1 MCTEQ
6 YTHFYCIDCRT
17 CIRKAYEW
25 EICEEALKS
34 ESKSMGS
41 CGYTCDGE
49 VAIASEYCQQ
59 CPPDERK
66 WGKIN
71 LCGGLGSEA
80 WNIGIYDM
88 TSCETNLHH
97 KHCYGGSKNSTG
109 RVHLKSYC
117 VTAILLHNWRWSRRL
132 WNPFNQTHGVKII
145 APSPDARNQTICY
158 SNARQII
165 WTELWSEYVPLS
177 LPTINHQIFP
187 ISYSLHSYHY

>member
-1 MCTEQ
+1 MHYITFSKGGVFNLKASFTLFFDTLSQSQTTLNHIALHNIYTNMCTEQ

-41 CGYTCDGE
+41 CGYTNDGE

-66 WGKIN
+66 WGKVN

-80 WNIGIYDM
+80 
-88 TSCETNLHH
+88 
-97 KHCYGGSKNSTG
+97 
-109 RVHLKSYC
+109 
-117 VTAILLHNWRWSRRL
+117 
-132 WNPFNQTHGVKII
+132 
-145 APSPDARNQTICY
+145 
-158 SNARQII
+158 
-165 WTELWSEYVPLS
+165 
-177 LPTINHQIFP
+177 
-187 ISYSLHSYHY
+187 